1 MTTSG
6 PDDPGAAVQPDPSP
20 QSNLVLLRQLL
31 KKRAQERK
39 ASRPPQAPPPAPTT
53 VPMAKGS
60 GPARPAGRIPE
71 TDLWTM
77 IVQIARSRWERHAKS
92 FLLDQMIAIKYDTL
106 HGMLTSAVREKGLA
120 KHIGNE
126 GFDRVLKDHGVEIDY
141 VQPPSGWGTS
151 VTIRCCL
158 FPLSVLQV
166 PPKSIPGPQAV
177 GERRSGPRTLQAEPG
192 EKAVS
197 GSSPVPQE
205 DLIPAKTFGP
215 ELDAIED
222 LIVSFANELKAAGKV
237 VQDHGEDCV
246 LLEDLKEAFP
256 GTHMDVTNIDAL
268 LRVFEFEVRW
278 AWVKAKGQR
287 VKVVAIW
294 RPHGLL

>member
-106 HGMLTSAVREKGLA
+106 HGMLTSVVREKGLA
-120 KHIGNE
+120 GHIGSE
-126 GFDRVLKDHGVEIDY
+126 GFDRVLKDHGVRVDH
-141 VQPPSGWGTS
+141 VQPPAGWGTS
-151 VTIRCCL
+151 VSVRCCL
-158 FPLSVLQV
+158 FPLSILQV
-166 PPKSIPGPQAV
+166 QPRTSSSPHVKEENALLRAHPEAK
-177 GERRSGPRTLQAEPG
+177 SGPAHSPQPLSD
-192 EKAVS
+192 AV
-197 GSSPVPQE
+197 
-205 DLIPAKTFGP
+205 PAKTFGI

-222 LIVSFANELKAAGKV
+222 HMVAFASELRNAGKV
-237 VQDHGEDCV
+237 VQDQGDDCV
-246 LLEDLKEAFP
+246 LVEDLRGAFP
-256 GTHMDVTNIDAL
+256 GAHMDGAKIEAL
-268 LRVFEFEVRW
+268 LKILEFEMRW
-278 AWVKAKGQR
+278 YWVKSERRR

-294 RPHGLL
+294 KPHGLL